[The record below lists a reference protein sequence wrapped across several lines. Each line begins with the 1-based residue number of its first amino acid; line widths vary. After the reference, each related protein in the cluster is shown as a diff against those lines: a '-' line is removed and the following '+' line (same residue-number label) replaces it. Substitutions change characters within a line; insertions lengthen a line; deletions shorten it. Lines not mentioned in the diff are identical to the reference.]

1 MSGQP
6 AAARVIADIEA
17 WWGESLSDGLIDRI
31 TSAPFDHLIAFHEE
45 GNDLQDLYESG
56 HLPPL
61 AAGELRP
68 VWGEALEPT
77 SFNYRTA
84 AKLLLYVDSVVED
97 SHRLEPFNVVEIED
111 ARHDHVFVRRSIRED
126 LQWLFYHR
134 PLIDDGSILFTA
146 KFRGLSHF
154 GFWDSFTGDSE
165 TPAGPE
171 WAVSGN
177 VLAAMEG
184 TATPIA
190 QSAAHEAAY
199 RSMLDGHRLADGRSS
214 ELTTLARVPLPGLK
228 GAALQSVVHLRSTAD
243 EFAEWRSQL
252 RTALSTV
259 SELPDTEHAALEA
272 AAIVKAEL
280 SQSTQQLTK
289 AMDRSPALSAL
300 RAASEGLGLTALG
313 AAGSVGVATVADP
326 NDPKLL
332 VGGLVGAVPG
342 AVVNVRDAGR
352 AFVEASRARKTGR
365 AVWNILGYFEPDVP
379 HVHNSAL
386 GT

>member
-17 WWGESLSDGLIDRI
+17 WWGEGLSEGLIDRI

-111 ARHDHVFVRRSIRED
+111 ARRDHVFVRRSIRED
-126 LQWLFYHR
+126 LEWLFYHR

-154 GFWDSFTGDSE
+154 GFWDSFTGAFNGGRIARHGARRSRSCSDCQSGTRSE
-165 TPAGPE
+165 HT
-171 WAVSGN
+171 AVDEGYGSFSG
-177 VLAAMEG
+177 A
-184 TATPIA
+184 
-190 QSAAHEAAY
+190 
-199 RSMLDGHRLADGRSS
+199 
-214 ELTTLARVPLPGLK
+214 
-228 GAALQSVVHLRSTAD
+228 
-243 EFAEWRSQL
+243 
-252 RTALSTV
+252 
-259 SELPDTEHAALEA
+259 
-272 AAIVKAEL
+272 
-280 SQSTQQLTK
+280 
-289 AMDRSPALSAL
+289 
-300 RAASEGLGLTALG
+300 
-313 AAGSVGVATVADP
+313 
-326 NDPKLL
+326 
-332 VGGLVGAVPG
+332 
-342 AVVNVRDAGR
+342 
-352 AFVEASRARKTGR
+352 
-365 AVWNILGYFEPDVP
+365 
-379 HVHNSAL
+379 
-386 GT
+386 

>member
-17 WWGESLSDGLIDRI
+17 WWGESLSEGLIDRI
-31 TSAPFDHLIAFHEE
+31 ASAPFDHLVAFHEE
-45 GNDLQDLYESG
+45 GNDLKDLYGSG

-68 VWGEALEPT
+68 VWGEALEPS

-97 SHRLEPFNVVEIED
+97 SHRLEPFNVVGMED
-111 ARHDHVFVRRSIRED
+111 ARRDHAFVRRSIRED
-126 LQWLFYHR
+126 LEWLFYHR
-134 PLIDDGSILFTA
+134 PLIDDESILFTA
-146 KFRGLSHF
+146 KFRGPSHF
-154 GFWDSFTGDSE
+154 GFWESFAGDTKTHPGS
-165 TPAGPE
+165 E
-171 WAVSGN
+171 WAMSGN

-190 QSAAHEAAY
+190 QSAGQEAAY
-199 RSMLDGHRLADGRSS
+199 RSLLSGHRLGDGRSS
-214 ELTTLARVPLPGLK
+214 ELTTLARVPVPGLT
-228 GAALQSVVHLRSTAD
+228 GAALESVVHLRSTSD

-252 RTALSTV
+252 RSALSTV
-259 SELPDTEHAALEA
+259 SELPDTEYAALEA

-280 SQSTQQLTK
+280 SQSTQQLTR

-300 RAASEGLGLTALG
+300 RAAGEGLGLTGLG
-313 AAGSVGVATVADP
+313 AVASVGVASVADP

-332 VGGLVGAVPG
+332 LGGLVGAVPG

-352 AFVEASRARKTGR
+352 TFVEASRARKTGR
-365 AVWNILGYFEPDVP
+365 AVWNILGYFEP
-379 HVHNSAL
+379 
-386 GT
+386 